1 MARSLPFHP
10 LLVLV
15 PLGAFV
21 LIFLYNNVTFSQL
34 MVTNSIRDEDNST
47 TPTNCS
53 QPVDDWNS
61 ISADQMSNEQMLRYL
76 HWSNSQS
83 CSMTYDFGGVVIA
96 LTPRGVDGQKTVC
109 MDPGVVPE
117 SNDCL
122 VYSFGIN
129 NEWSFDRMF
138 EHFGCQVYAFDP
150 SMYLTD
156 RDVSLRIHFFKLGL
170 SDADTDHG
178 PTNWKLRTLDAIYRT
193 LQQRHGPKVIDYLK
207 IDIEGSEWS
216 SLKQILQSGM
226 LDKVKQLGV
235 EVHLTMSL
243 PEFRDGIRI
252 LKALE
257 DYGMVRFSSR
267 ANIWMKKSILGLVDY
282 TAYEITWYNSKFK
295 NLTPEGLF

>member
-1 MARSLPFHP
+1 MARSSPFHP

-34 MVTNSIRDEDNST
+34 IVTVQDDVTVNS
-47 TPTNCS
+47 TNCS
-53 QPVDDWNS
+53 QNPVEDWNS

-83 CSMTYDFGGVVIA
+83 CSMAYDFGGVVVA
-96 LTPRGVDGQKTVC
+96 LKPRAIDGQKTVC

-117 SNDCL
+117 STDCL

-156 RDVSLRIHFFKLGL
+156 RDVSMRIHFFKLGL
-170 SDADTDHG
+170 SGADTDHG
-178 PTNWKLRTLDAIYRT
+178 PMNWKLRTLDAIYRT
-193 LQQRHGPKVIDYLK
+193 LQQKHGPKVIDYLK

-216 SLKQILQSGM
+216 SLQQILQSGM

-235 EVHLTMSL
+235 EVHFTLSL

-267 ANIWMKKSILGLVDY
+267 ANIWTKQPILGLVDY

-295 NLTPEGLF
+295 NSTPGGLF